1 MGLLLDPDEFL
12 ANKDLHKIPLSDLEQ
27 KIIPKPLPDLRLY
40 AMTPNQLDNI
50 FELIIANNPTDAEID
65 AHLATAFAAAD
76 ESNKILI
83 QAMQHSSRKRQ
94 LLDEFLAYEKI
105 HRRLIGTHTQSL
117 HRLKNELLTFHTKG
131 IAPPGFSRNAPDLKL
146 FLVHKYRH
154 QAQCHPIGL
163 DQLQHIFLSHNN
175 IETDHYLFANSL
187 KAQTHSP
194 LPTDSLPFIDP
205 LAAVHT
211 AA

>member
-12 ANKDLHKIPLSDLEQ
+12 ANKDLHKVPLSDIER
-27 KIIPKPLPDLRLY
+27 KIIPKPIPDLRLY
-40 AMTPNQLDNI
+40 SMTTKQLDCI
-50 FELIIANNPTDAEID
+50 VDQILANNPTDAEID
-65 AHLATAFAAAD
+65 AHLAAVFAAAD
-76 ESNKILI
+76 ESNQILI
-83 QAMQHSSRKRQ
+83 QAMQHCSRKRQ

-105 HRRLIGTHTQSL
+105 HRRLIGTHKQSL
-117 HRLKNELLTFHTKG
+117 HKLKNELLAFHTKG
-131 IAPPGFSRNAPDLKL
+131 IAPSGFSRNAPDLKL

-187 KAQTHSP
+187 KAQTHQP

-205 LAAVHT
+205 LAAVPT